1 VRVQGIIY
9 AWLVYEIDPR
19 TGRLPPPDPA
29 TGERR
34 TRLDYVGQTIRTL
47 DVRAE
52 EHLEDKPWA
61 DIVVSDRPIV
71 VEQGMWTKAERDA
84 REVAAI
90 KRIRPRYNHDD
101 NLDNP
106 ERIEIYRQLDQR
118 HNRDRAAGRELWLP
132 ADQRSLAA
140 RVAAERA
147 IVGAGLDGSEPR
159 YPLTVLADLTMGL
172 GRRLVRL
179 PRRVQLGAVALLGWA
194 AVVWRLTIWL
204 TTLNW
209 PQEVALALSLAL
221 GTAVTIAV
229 VRAKRIRRWARKR
242 RR

>member
-1 VRVQGIIY
+1 MSPPRDTQSPARTRSGLWVVPEQRRRPSPGPPGGRICDDPDVRVPGIIY

-19 TGRLPPPDPA
+19 TGRLLLPDPV
-29 TGERR
+29 TGERK

-61 DIVVSDRPIV
+61 DIVVGALPIV

-106 ERIEIYRQLDQR
+106 ERIQIYRQVEQR
-118 HNRDRAAGRELWLP
+118 HVRDRAAGRELWLP
-132 ADQRSLAA
+132 VDQRSAAA
-140 RVAAERA
+140 RAAAERA
-147 IVGAGLDGSEPR
+147 LVLGGLNGVEPR
-159 YPLTVLADLTMGL
+159 YPVTVLAEW
-172 GRRLVRL
+172 
-179 PRRVQLGAVALLGWA
+179 AVARSRTCRCST
-194 AVVWRLTIWL
+194 WR
-204 TTLNW
+204 
-209 PQEVALALSLAL
+209 
-221 GTAVTIAV
+221 
-229 VRAKRIRRWARKR
+229 
-242 RR
+242 